1 MSVNSTIAVLAG
13 GLATRL
19 GELSRGTPKSLI
31 DVLGRPF
38 LAWQLDLFAAAG
50 IDKVVLCIGHHGEQI
65 EEWVAKHPQPGMD
78 ISFSRDGDHQLGTGG
93 ALRKALPQLGDL
105 FLVTY
110 GDSYLR
116 CDYLAIFSRFKEAF
130 ESGSEAERP
139 LGLMTV
145 FQNDDQFDTSNV
157 AFRDGNIVCYDKNRR
172 VPEMRHI
179 DWGLGVLTGE
189 AFAEF
194 PENEA
199 FDLASVYGR
208 LVSRRRL
215 AGVEMFERFYEVGSR
230 KGLEE
235 LHGYLRAIS
244 PRESSR

>member
-1 MSVNSTIAVLAG
+1 MTAIPTIAVLAG

-19 GELSRGTPKSLI
+19 GELSRSTPKSLL

-50 IDKVVLCIGHHGEQI
+50 LARIVLCIGHHGEQI
-65 EEWVAKHPQPGMD
+65 EEWVARHPQPGLD
-78 ISFSRDGDHQLGTGG
+78 VRFSRDGNRQLGTGG
-93 ALRKALPQLGDL
+93 ALRKALPQLGDR

-116 CDYLAIFSRFKEAF
+116 CDYLDVFRRFTQAF
-130 ESGSEAERP
+130 ESGSEAARP

-145 FQNDDQFDTSNV
+145 FRNEDQFDTSNV
-157 AFRDGNIVCYDKNRR
+157 VFRDGTIVCYDKSRR
-172 VPEMRHI
+172 TPEMRHI

-194 PENEA
+194 PDDVA
-199 FDLASVYGR
+199 FDLATVYGS
-208 LVSRRRL
+208 LVAKQRL
-215 AGVEMFERFYEVGSR
+215 AGVEMRERFYEVGSR
-230 KGLEE
+230 NGLEE
-235 LHGYLRAIS
+235 LRGYLRASS
-244 PRESSR
+244 PREIGR